1 MVLTRSQRKAL
12 ELLANAGE
20 GSTVPALVRDGCT
33 AKDLHRL
40 VRDGL
45 VRAERIRAGGKPP
58 SPADFH
64 LRISDVGRT
73 ALARHDELA
82 RHGAI
87 SVKLI
92 VLFVLGLLA
101 GVVAGAFMVTHALG
115 A

>member
-1 MVLTRSQRKAL
+1 MVLTRSQRQAL

-20 GSTVPALVRDGCT
+20 RSTVPALMRGGCT

-45 VRAERIRAGGKPP
+45 VSAERIRARGKPP

-64 LRISDVGRT
+64 LRISDVGRQ

-82 RHGAI
+82 GQGTI
-87 SVKLI
+87 SVMLVLI

-101 GVVAGAFMVTHALG
+101 GVVVGAFMVTRA
-115 A
+115 